1 MGLFNWLFGGGNR
14 PIVVS
19 PAPPSGKERPQPRL
33 AAKNVVRTTN
43 SFGMEVVG
51 ESNYQGALIA
61 ICGKHTRT
69 GYDGEHQ
76 ATLILEPS
84 NAYDPNA
91 VMVMIDGRRVG
102 YLAREQAKRVGGYM
116 RAAGLDRAIC
126 DARVQGGWR
135 TNQHDEGHYGVRL
148 AIPSRGEVGFA

>member
-1 MGLFNWLFGGGNR
+1 MGLLSWMFGKPKA

-19 PAPPSGKERPQPRL
+19 PAPAHTEERLQPRSRM
-33 AAKNVVRTTN
+33 KKVVRTTK

-51 ESNYQGALIA
+51 ESNYQDALIA
-61 ICGKHTRT
+61 ICGKHTRA

-76 ATLILEPS
+76 ATLALEPS
-84 NAYDPNA
+84 NAFDPNA

-102 YLAREQAKRVGGYM
+102 YLIREQAKRVGAFM
-116 RAAGLDRAIC
+116 RAAGLDQATC

-135 TNQHDEGHYGVRL
+135 TNQHDEGHYGVKL
-148 AIPSRGEVGFA
+148 AVPARGEIAFS